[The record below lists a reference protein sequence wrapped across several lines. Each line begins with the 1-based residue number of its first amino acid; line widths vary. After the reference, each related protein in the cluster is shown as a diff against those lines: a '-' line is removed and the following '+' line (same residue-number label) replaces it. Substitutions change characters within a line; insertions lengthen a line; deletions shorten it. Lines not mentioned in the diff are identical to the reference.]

1 MTNGN
6 SARSG
11 ARTPPDEDPTDDDK
25 YAVIDDTGV
34 DTPSGVDDTGVDT
47 PSGVDAAPIS
57 TTIGAADEAQHYD
70 PASSS

>member
-1 MTNGN
+1 MNN
-6 SARSG
+6 EDS
-11 ARTPPDEDPTDDDK
+11 TPPDEDSTDDDK
-25 YAVIDDTGV
+25 YAVI
-34 DTPSGVDDTGVDT
+34 DDTGVDT